1 MQDSFDF
8 LRRRWVDAGQST
20 ARFVILTCSIGLAAM
35 FGAAQMGYG
44 RAAPPPVNPQP
55 TAQTRQIAPPDNP
68 PPTLAVVPAATLALP
83 SEPTQVSPQPEN
95 SSQAQDRV
103 TPTLAPSP
111 TPTPAVPRI
120 GIVAGHWWLDESSKQ
135 SLDVGAV
142 CDEGTPSQ
150 LTEVEINKDVAE
162 RVVTELRR
170 AGYQVDLLQ
179 EWDDRLPGYQAD
191 VLVSIHADS
200 CMYPEATGFKA
211 ARVVDSHVP
220 EIEDR
225 LVACL
230 VEHYGRRTG
239 LPFHEGSITHD
250 MTEYHTFYEI
260 DPNTPGAIIE
270 TGFMAADRWLLT
282 QRADLVAQGIIDGIL
297 CFLEGEGRI
306 LE

>member
-8 LRRRWVDAGQST
+8 LRRRWVEAGQST

-44 RAAPPPVNPQP
+44 RAAPPPANPPP
-55 TAQTRQIAPPDNP
+55 TAQTRQITPPDDSSPTPAPSP
-68 PPTLAVVPAATLALP
+68 PA
-83 SEPTQVSPQPEN
+83 EPTRVNLEPSG
-95 SSQAQDRV
+95 SAQAQNQP

-111 TPTPAVPRI
+111 TPTPAIPRI
-120 GIVAGHWWLDESSKQ
+120 GIVAGHWWLGEGGQQ

-170 AGYQVDLLQ
+170 AGYQVDFLQ
-179 EWDDRLPGYQAD
+179 EWDDRLPGYGAD
-191 VLVSIHADS
+191 VLVSIHADA
-200 CMYPEATGFKA
+200 CTYPEATGFKV

-250 MTEYHTFYEI
+250 MTQYHTFYEI

-306 LE
+306 SR